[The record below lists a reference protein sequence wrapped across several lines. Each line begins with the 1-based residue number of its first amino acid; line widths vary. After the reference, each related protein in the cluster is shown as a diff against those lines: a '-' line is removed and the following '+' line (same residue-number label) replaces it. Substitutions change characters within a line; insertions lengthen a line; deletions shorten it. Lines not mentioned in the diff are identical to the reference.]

1 MYAIVETGG
10 KQYRVAPGD
19 LLDIE
24 LLPAEAGNSITLDR
38 VLLVAEEGK
47 VTAGT
52 PTVANASVVATV
64 VDQIRGPKKIAY
76 KMRRRKGYHRKV
88 GHRQALTRIKIAEI
102 KR

>member
-24 LLPAEAGNSITLDR
+24 HQPGEAGNSITLDR
-38 VLLVAEEGK
+38 VLLLSEEGK

-52 PTVANASVVATV
+52 PTVANASVVAQV
-64 VDQIRGPKKIAY
+64 VEQIRGPKKVAF
-76 KMRRRKGYHRKV
+76 KMKRRKGYHRKV
-88 GHRQALTRIKIAEI
+88 GHRQVLTRVKIAEI